1 MYPAAGAWAP
11 DEFSDG
17 VGQTLGQVVDN
28 RGRWAGN
35 LSSRQRVCQA

>member
-1 MYPAAGAWAP
+1 MYPAAGARP
-11 DEFSDG
+11 SDEVSDG

-35 LSSRQRVCQA
+35 LSTRPRVC